1 MPEEIQIPDPDGSE
15 TASTASTGEAT
26 QQSAETT
33 RRSLSAEESDR
44 LSLDQLEAR
53 EARYGTRKPMGPSS
67 TAELGAAA
75 QAVAVEEEGVSE
87 SEPTQLPE

>member
-33 RRSLSAEESDR
+33 RRSLSAAESDR
-44 LSLDQLEAR
+44 LSLEQLEAR
-53 EARYGTRKPMGPSS
+53 EARYGRRKPMGPPL
-67 TAELGAAA
+67 TEEPEAAA
-75 QAVAVEEEGVSE
+75 RAVAVEEEVAE